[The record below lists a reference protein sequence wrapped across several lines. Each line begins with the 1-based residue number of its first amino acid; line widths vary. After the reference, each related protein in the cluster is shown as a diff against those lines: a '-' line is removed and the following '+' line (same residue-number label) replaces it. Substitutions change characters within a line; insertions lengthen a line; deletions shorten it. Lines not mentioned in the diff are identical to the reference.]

1 MSARISSDDLEF
13 FNKISLAMEAYV
25 WSGEIQMFVHVV
37 LCTDYVNGGLQNA
50 GLPVYT
56 TLPV

>member
-1 MSARISSDDLEF
+1 
-13 FNKISLAMEAYV
+13 MEAYV
-25 WSGEIQMFVHVV
+25 WSGEIQMFVHV